1 MFFRQIIN
9 NIIFYMK
16 QIFNFEKPLNAHILK
31 TIDLKDKILEKL
43 QLTIKNQSISEETK
57 NIFSYLF
64 KFVKDSNTEI
74 KYDNIYQKLNEIY
87 LKYSQ
92 NTMKSSTSNVFDNIN
107 HQTNSKNNLFYSGIS
122 NYSKKFY

>member
-1 MFFRQIIN
+1 
-9 NIIFYMK
+9 MK